1 VELYTDF
8 EDTRK
13 GRPSKGIKLWHQI
26 MVLSNRVEE
35 FRGSMVVRDWELMV
49 KTSRVNDLL
58 EDNRILKEKGIRDE
72 GETSRANTLDEAVKS
87 STMVNR

>member
-13 GRPSKGIKLWHQI
+13 GRPS